1 MARDHLNRR
10 ICAMK
15 AKHEDAL
22 EVIDLGDAS
31 AETRQHWISQ
41 EYPDH
46 FFGRGPY
53 PGLLEFSADRR
64 VELTPLD
71 RAL

>member
-1 MARDHLNRR
+1 
-10 ICAMK
+10 MK
-15 AKHEDAL
+15 AQHDNAL
-22 EVIDLGDAS
+22 EMIDLGEVT
-31 AETRQHWISQ
+31 AETKQHWISQ

-53 PGLLEFSADRR
+53 PGFLEFPADRR
-64 VELTPLD
+64 VEFTPLE